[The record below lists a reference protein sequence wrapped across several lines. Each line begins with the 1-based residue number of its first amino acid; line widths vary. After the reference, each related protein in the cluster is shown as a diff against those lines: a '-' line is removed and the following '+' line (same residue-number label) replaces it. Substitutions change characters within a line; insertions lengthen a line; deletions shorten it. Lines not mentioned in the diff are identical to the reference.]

1 MSQEKNLMVQKKK
14 LPELNILNLNDLSKK
29 SHAQYLEIFDNKCT
43 IKFHRMWLFIS
54 KNLQSKGTLSRGH
67 SVQN

>member
-1 MSQEKNLMVQKKK
+1 MSQEKNWMIQKKK
-14 LPELNILNLNDLSKK
+14 LPEHILNLNDLSKK
-29 SHAQYLEIFDNKCT
+29 SHAQDLEIFDNKCT
-43 IKFHRMWLFIS
+43 IKFHKMWLFIS